1 MKARYHSNLAASWA
15 DELLKPI
22 TTALNNSTLK
32 TQVSIDENTTKVLK
46 TITLTIAAA
55 VIVSAYLKARK

>member
-32 TQVSIDENTTKVLK
+32 TQISIDENTTKILK
-46 TITLTIAAA
+46 TITITLAASI
-55 VIVSAYLKARK
+55 IVAAYLKARK